1 MMAAKAA
8 EGRSEGKTPPIK
20 GSTPQICGVND
31 KGNSPAKA
39 SDAAKAMGISTR
51 SVESAIKVR
60 RDAAEEVA
68 DAVDSGEITLNAASQ
83 LAKNV
88 PDKEEQKKA
97 VRRHGAHGR
106 RACRLGCNMCVT
118 RFGRIRLSRLG
129 CESRR

>member
-8 EGRSEGKTPPIK
+8 EGRPEGKPPIK
-20 GSTPQICGVND
+20 GNTPQICGVND

-83 LAKNV
+83 LAKSV

-97 VRRHGAHGR
+97 VFLIEGR
-106 RACRLGCNMCVT
+106 TSLNTQCFSLRAAGNLLPK
-118 RFGRIRLSRLG
+118 IRA
-129 CESRR
+129 

>member
-1 MMAAKAA
+1 M
-8 EGRSEGKTPPIK
+8 GV
-20 GSTPQICGVND
+20 ST
-31 KGNSPAKA
+31 
-39 SDAAKAMGISTR
+39 T

-60 RDAAEEVA
+60 REAAEEVA

-83 LAKNV
+83 LANNV
-88 PDKEEQKKA
+88 PDKEEQKKAVAGGKKA